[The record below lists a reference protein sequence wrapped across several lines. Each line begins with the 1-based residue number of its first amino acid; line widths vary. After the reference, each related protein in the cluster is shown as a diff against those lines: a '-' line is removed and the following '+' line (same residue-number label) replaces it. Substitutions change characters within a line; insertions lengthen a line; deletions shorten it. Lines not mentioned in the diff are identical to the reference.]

1 MTEKKK
7 CFVIMGFG
15 KKTDYRTSRLL
26 DLDKTYKHII
36 KPAVTEA
43 GLECIRADEIVHSG
57 TIDVPMYEMLMEA
70 DLVIADLST
79 SNVNAAYELGVR
91 HALRPRT
98 TIVIAEQEFAFPFDV
113 NHISIRTYRLDGE
126 VLDIDEVG
134 RFKPELKSAIETI
147 LEESKPDSPVYT
159 FLKQLTPPSM
169 GEVEALVAAAA
180 DEAPSDPGDNP
191 TLAGLLDQAATAK
204 AADDFLTAK
213 TLLGAARAIAPN
225 DPYIVQQL
233 ALVTYKS
240 KQPTVLAALE
250 EARDVLKD
258 PDPMSSNDAETLG
271 IWGAIHKRFWEE
283 NGDPADLDRSI
294 AAYEKGYRLLDDY
307 YNGINYAF
315 LLNVR
320 AANAEPADAITDFVL
335 ARRVRAHVVELCE
348 AARAKLSGRE
358 GTEEQRYWILA
369 TEAEAALGLG
379 QAARKDELLAE
390 AAALDPQPWMVESTE
405 TQLATLEGH
414 LQDSPLDRIAG

>member
-134 RFKPELKSAIETI
+134 RFKPELRSAIETI

>member
-213 TLLGAARAIAPN
+213 ALLGAARAIAPH

>member
-134 RFKPELKSAIETI
+134 RFKPELRSAIETI

-213 TLLGAARAIAPN
+213 ALLGAARAIAPN

>member
-213 TLLGAARAIAPN
+213 ALLGAARAIAPN